1 MLREGTH
8 DAAVRPARM
17 SSSLLETTFTAPG
30 VMDPRLV
37 DPLLAEVVD
46 KAAMEARARGFRAG
60 HAAGYA
66 AGLEEGRAL
75 LAEQREKL
83 AELDEQERLRR
94 AEQHST
100 LIANI
105 TEAVYAA
112 LDLQQPLL
120 EDLYGLIAETAV
132 ELAEELIGHHLR
144 VGECGAR
151 DAVLR
156 ALRESP
162 VKQNLVLHLHPADA
176 ELTAAIMADDP
187 DYAGHPIVADERVE
201 RFGAVAVTE
210 NLEVDA
216 QYGPAI
222 ARAKEVL
229 RG

>member
-1 MLREGTH
+1 MLRDGTH

-66 AGLEEGRAL
+66 AGVEEGRAL
-75 LAEQREKL
+75 LAEQRRAL
-83 AELDEQERLRR
+83 AELDERERARR
-94 AEQHST
+94 TEQIDT

-105 TEAVYAA
+105 TQAVYGA

-120 EDLYGLIAETAV
+120 EDLYGLIADTAV
-132 ELAEELIGHHLR
+132 ELAEELVGHHLR

-151 DAVLR
+151 DALLR

-162 VKQNLVLHLHPADA
+162 VKQNLVVHLHPADV
-176 ELTAAIMADDP
+176 ELTAAIMAEDP
-187 DYAGHPIVADERVE
+187 EWGDHPIVADERIE
-201 RFGAVAVTE
+201 RYGAVVVAE
-210 NLEVDA
+210 NMEVDA